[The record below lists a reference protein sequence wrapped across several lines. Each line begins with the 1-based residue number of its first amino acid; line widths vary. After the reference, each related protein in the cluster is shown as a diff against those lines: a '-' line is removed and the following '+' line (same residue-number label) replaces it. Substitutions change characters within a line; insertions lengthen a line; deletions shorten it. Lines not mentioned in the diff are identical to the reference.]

1 MDLLVIFFYIIRT
14 VVVIIEIDKSG
25 NTQSTQYVQF
35 LCHERSEHL
44 HYIFSVFL
52 INVLIYIVLSKDF
65 NVVKL
70 F

>member
-14 VVVIIEIDKSG
+14 VVVIIEIDNSG
-25 NTQSTQYVQF
+25 TQSTQYVQF

-52 INVLIYIVLSKDF
+52 INVPIYIVLSKDF
-65 NVVKL
+65 NVIKL